1 MITAP
6 NTQPSGEFIE
16 NKILTIQKCMDWLAS
31 VNHLEKESD
40 RKVNIQFVGG
50 ALIAWESCKYQC
62 PYLDAAEIWR
72 GYALNCINVYLMQY
86 QERFSKKNPIDR
98 LVSHLENCL
107 SSLLEAQQLHNNFT
121 NAINN
126 LSE

>member
-40 RKVNIQFVGG
+40 KKVNIQFVGG

-62 PYLDAAEIWR
+62 PYLDDAEKWR
-72 GYALNCINVYLMQY
+72 GHALSSATTYLMGYEGKIIKRNPFDSLGVYL
-86 QERFSKKNPIDR
+86 ES
-98 LVSHLENCL
+98 CL
-107 SSLLEAQQLHNNFT
+107 SSLLEARQLHNNFT